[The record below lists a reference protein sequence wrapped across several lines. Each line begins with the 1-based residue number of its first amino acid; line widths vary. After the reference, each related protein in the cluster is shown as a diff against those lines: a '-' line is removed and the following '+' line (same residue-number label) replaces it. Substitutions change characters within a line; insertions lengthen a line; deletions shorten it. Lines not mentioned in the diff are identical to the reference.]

1 MLNLFSKLLKKK
13 KPSMNSEITEA
24 LHSSGSLD
32 EIQLIKDEIYKLR
45 KELHAI
51 QDSLLEAQT
60 SIAILAAANQSLI
73 DDFGYIYEVLRKV
86 SSPGPS
92 SSRSFVFSFREE
104 DSDDDLP
111 N

>member
-1 MLNLFSKLLKKK
+1 
-13 KPSMNSEITEA
+13 MNSEITEA